1 MDAIV
6 LSVETVIY
14 NQTKSLPPLMLLHA
28 KGTVNTGGW
37 TKGRLS
43 PHVYITPPADGI
55 WDFSFMA
62 TMPTGPSIQVF
73 STIES
78 EVLLL
83 STPEWCKGVRVHASS
98 NFVETNSASTELVP
112 ENLTP
117 MNWVPYPWGREL
129 SASEM
134 GGGLAVSGGVVDV
147 FPWSV
152 VQEVD
157 QSPSRAEGDQPF
169 LSRPIS
175 DLLGRR
181 VRVYRDG
188 EMVTMDYVPERVNIV
203 KSRYGDSIVDIKLG

>member
-1 MDAIV
+1 MDAMV
-6 LSVETVIY
+6 LTVETVIY

-43 PHVYITPPADGI
+43 PYVYVTPPADGI
-55 WDFSFMA
+55 WDFSFIA
-62 TMPTGPSIQVF
+62 TMPTGRSIQDP
-73 STIES
+73 SSIES
-78 EVLLL
+78 EVLML

-98 NFVETNSASTELVP
+98 NFIEVTTESPEFVP
-112 ENLTP
+112 EKLTP
-117 MNWVPYPWGREL
+117 MNWVPYPWDRER
-129 SASEM
+129 SASER
-134 GGGLAVSGGVVDV
+134 GGGLAVSGGGVDV
-147 FPWSV
+147 FPWSA

-157 QSPSRAEGDQPF
+157 QSPSSAEGDQPF

-203 KSRYGDSIVDIKLG
+203 KSRYGDTITEIKLG